1 MPFIDYWTD
10 FLLKVFKFP
19 VTIELKWC
27 WFDFVT
33 NIWLIAGSRGSWQS
47 GRCWKSSRSW

>member
-1 MPFIDYWTD
+1 
-10 FLLKVFKFP
+10 
-19 VTIELKWC
+19 
-27 WFDFVT
+27 VT